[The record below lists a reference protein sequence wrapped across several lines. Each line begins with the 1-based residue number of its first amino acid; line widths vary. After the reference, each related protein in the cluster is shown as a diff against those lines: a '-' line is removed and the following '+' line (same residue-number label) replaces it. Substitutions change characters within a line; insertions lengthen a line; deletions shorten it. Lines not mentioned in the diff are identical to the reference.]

1 MLTMGAFPRACT
13 AAIRRREDETKGAHE
28 RLERTVV
35 MKTDGRLLFRCE
47 LVPAVRKD
55 VDAATTVTTSVTS
68 ACLAKVVKE
77 SHDRDAVSRE
87 PARVDQHMVVYL
99 DSVRSESAV
108 LLVVAIAAT
117 REIG

>member
-1 MLTMGAFPRACT
+1 MGAFPRACA

-35 MKTDGRLLFRCE
+35 MKTDGSLFFRRE
-47 LVPAVRKD
+47 LVSAIRKD
-55 VDAATTVTTSVTS
+55 VDAATTVTATVLSTR
-68 ACLAKVVKE
+68 LAKVVKE
-77 SHDRDAVSRE
+77 SHDRDAVGRE
-87 PARVDQHMVVYL
+87 LARMGQHMVVYL